1 MRISMNRELENL
13 ETHIPFLG
21 TVGSISP
28 YIGLFGTVW
37 GIMHAFIAL
46 GGGEAGNVADGCTGY
61 RRSTD
66 RDRNRSVRRNSGG
79 NGVQPSEPAREQTG
93 TELRQL
99 YGRVHR
105 DSASSGVYQH
115 REQQGVNHGQIAWTR
130 SSRAQVRNQY
140 RSVTGRAAGAAAD
153 LYGDS
158 AHHHQSVEVDLPDA
172 TESQAVSTN
181 DDPPVI
187 IEVSGVGQ
195 YSVVVEKDR
204 MDQLPPEQVIAEAQ
218 RRLESNPKTVFLIGG
233 AKDVPYDEIIK
244 ALNLLHSAGVK
255 SVGLM
260 TQPI

>member
-1 MRISMNRELENL
+1 MARSRGRNRRELKSEIN
-13 ETHIPFLG
+13 I
-21 TVGSISP
+21 
-28 YIGLFGTVW
+28 
-37 GIMHAFIAL
+37 
-46 GGGEAGNVADGCTGY
+46 
-61 RRSTD
+61 
-66 RDRNRSVRRNSGG
+66 
-79 NGVQPSEPAREQTG
+79 VQLLDVLLVLLLIFMATAPIIT
-93 TELRQL
+93 
-99 YGRVHR
+99 
-105 DSASSGVYQH
+105 
-115 REQQGVNHGQIAWTR
+115 
-130 SSRAQVRNQY
+130 
-140 RSVTGRAAGAAAD
+140 
-153 LYGDS
+153 
-158 AHHHQSVEVDLPDA
+158 QSVEVDLPDA

>member
-1 MRISMNRELENL
+1 MARVR
-13 ETHIPFLG
+13 G
-21 TVGSISP
+21 RK
-28 YIGLFGTVW
+28 
-37 GIMHAFIAL
+37 
-46 GGGEAGNVADGCTGY
+46 
-61 RRSTD
+61 RRD
-66 RDRNRSVRRNSGG
+66 LK
-79 NGVQPSEPAREQTG
+79 SEINIVPLLDVLLVLLLIFMATAPII
-93 TELRQL
+93 T
-99 YGRVHR
+99 
-105 DSASSGVYQH
+105 
-115 REQQGVNHGQIAWTR
+115 
-130 SSRAQVRNQY
+130 
-140 RSVTGRAAGAAAD
+140 
-153 LYGDS
+153 
-158 AHHHQSVEVDLPDA
+158 QSVEVDLPDA
-172 TESQAVSTN
+172 TESQAVSNN

>member
-1 MRISMNRELENL
+1 MARSRGRNRRELKSEINIVPL
-13 ETHIPFLG
+13 L
-21 TVGSISP
+21 
-28 YIGLFGTVW
+28 
-37 GIMHAFIAL
+37 
-46 GGGEAGNVADGCTGY
+46 NVLLLLLLIFMATAPII
-61 RRSTD
+61 T
-66 RDRNRSVRRNSGG
+66 
-79 NGVQPSEPAREQTG
+79 
-93 TELRQL
+93 
-99 YGRVHR
+99 
-105 DSASSGVYQH
+105 
-115 REQQGVNHGQIAWTR
+115 
-130 SSRAQVRNQY
+130 
-140 RSVTGRAAGAAAD
+140 
-153 LYGDS
+153 
-158 AHHHQSVEVDLPDA
+158 QSVEVDLPDA

>member
-1 MRISMNRELENL
+1 MARTR
-13 ETHIPFLG
+13 G
-21 TVGSISP
+21 RGS
-28 YIGLFGTVW
+28 
-37 GIMHAFIAL
+37 
-46 GGGEAGNVADGCTGY
+46 
-61 RRSTD
+61 
-66 RDRNRSVRRNSGG
+66 RNSRGLK
-79 NGVQPSEPAREQTG
+79 SEINIVPLLDVLLVLLLIFMATAPII
-93 TELRQL
+93 T
-99 YGRVHR
+99 
-105 DSASSGVYQH
+105 
-115 REQQGVNHGQIAWTR
+115 
-130 SSRAQVRNQY
+130 
-140 RSVTGRAAGAAAD
+140 
-153 LYGDS
+153 
-158 AHHHQSVEVDLPDA
+158 QSVEVDLPDA
-172 TESQAVSTN
+172 TESKTVSTN

>member
-1 MRISMNRELENL
+1 MARAR
-13 ETHIPFLG
+13 G
-21 TVGSISP
+21 RG
-28 YIGLFGTVW
+28 
-37 GIMHAFIAL
+37 
-46 GGGEAGNVADGCTGY
+46 
-61 RRSTD
+61 RRD
-66 RDRNRSVRRNSGG
+66 LK
-79 NGVQPSEPAREQTG
+79 SEINIVPLLDVLLVLLLIFMATAPII
-93 TELRQL
+93 T
-99 YGRVHR
+99 
-105 DSASSGVYQH
+105 
-115 REQQGVNHGQIAWTR
+115 
-130 SSRAQVRNQY
+130 
-140 RSVTGRAAGAAAD
+140 
-153 LYGDS
+153 
-158 AHHHQSVEVDLPDA
+158 QSVEVDLPDA

-218 RRLESNPKTVFLIGG
+218 RRLQSNPKTVFLIGG